1 MSSLPLVIPSNGV
14 MGEGKNISQLAT
26 LAYES
31 SSVSVSTQLYSCG
44 QKLLNFS
51 KLICSST
58 NKTLQ
63 REKSNQSLSTP
74 ELFFLLFLRYGC
86 GTLQGISLILSP
98 CDRSFSPGLFVF

>member
-31 SSVSVSTQLYSCG
+31 SSVSTQLYGCG

-51 KLICSST
+51 KLSCSSM

-63 REKSNQSLSTP
+63 REKSNLSLSTP
-74 ELFFLLFLRYGC
+74 ELFSLLFLRHEC
-86 GTLQGISLILSP
+86 GTLQGISLTLRP
-98 CDRSFSPGLFVF
+98 CDRAFSPGLFVF